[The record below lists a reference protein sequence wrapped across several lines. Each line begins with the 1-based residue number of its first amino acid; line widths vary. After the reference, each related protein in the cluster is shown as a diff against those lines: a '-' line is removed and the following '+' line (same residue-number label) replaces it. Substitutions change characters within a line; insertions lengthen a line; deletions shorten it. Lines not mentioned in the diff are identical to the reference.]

1 MTAGDNLRLTF
12 YSFELTAS
20 ECEKRPNFTKGDSR
34 WIFLSLSLSAS
45 VWHFFCCN
53 IKVTLNSVRRR
64 RRGTSGK
71 KVFILHLVNMKS
83 CSSCAEKLA
92 ERVTCR
98 LAGREPVTL
107 YVICHTLFSSL
118 SSNVICYIYILLS
131 DIFSS
136 TAPFAFFKF
145 TPTYIFTYTSRV
157 LYYSDHRTRWRIII
171 LSFACAACTEPG
183 AINVERSTAWI
194 LRRL

>member
-34 WIFLSLSLSAS
+34 WIFLSLSLAAS

-118 SSNVICYIYILLS
+118 SSNVICYIYIYFSVIFFLPLHLLLFLNLLRHTFLHTPVAFY
-131 DIFSS
+131 I
-136 TAPFAFFKF
+136 TA
-145 TPTYIFTYTSRV
+145 
-157 LYYSDHRTRWRIII
+157 IIVHD
-171 LSFACAACTEPG
+171 E
-183 AINVERSTAWI
+183 E
-194 LRRL
+194 